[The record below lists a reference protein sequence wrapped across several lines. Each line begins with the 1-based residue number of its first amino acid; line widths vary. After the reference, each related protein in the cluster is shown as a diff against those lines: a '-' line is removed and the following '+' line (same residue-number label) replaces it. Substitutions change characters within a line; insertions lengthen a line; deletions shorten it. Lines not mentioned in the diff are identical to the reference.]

1 MARMLRLLA
10 LATALMLFAATAAL
24 AAPGDL
30 DGAFQGDG
38 TSEMDWTGTDD
49 VSNAVLVQPDGKV
62 VVAGFGGGPPESD
75 AIIGR
80 LTADGG
86 ADTAFNAPETVTFFG
101 LGGTEQ
107 AYGVARQPDG
117 KLVAVGQSDVNT
129 RALVMRVNA
138 DGTPDSGF
146 GANGLLQLEYGGT
159 DAARDVVVQPDGK
172 IVTAGYGTSLNSWV
186 VTRLSPGGVPDPS
199 FDGDGS
205 AVLEFGGQDFADEIV
220 LLDNGKLVVVGDTS
234 ATGTIAVARLNADGS
249 PDNSFD
255 GDGRK
260 QLDLSSGDF
269 ADGVAVQPDGKIV
282 VIGDSADDGQGFLVT
297 RLNASGSLDAG
308 FASDGT
314 ASIAFGTSD
323 QPSEAVLQANGKIVV
338 AGTSITGVSSVGA
351 VARLQPGGTPDS
363 TFSGDGKQTVPG
375 MNEVNGITL
384 QSDGKLVAT
393 GAKAGAAPSARDVVV
408 ARLEGDL
415 PEAGGG
421 PGGAG
426 PGGGGGAAQVPRC
439 AGKKATIVG
448 RARADRL
455 KGTRRAD
462 VIVSL
467 GGNDKISAGRG
478 NDVICAGGGNDKI
491 DGGSGNDRLYGQ
503 NGKDKLG
510 GGSGKD
516 KLSGGGGKDQ
526 LSGGGGRDSCAGDGG
541 KDRGNCE
548 KNRSL

>member
-1 MARMLRLLA
+1 MLLA
-10 LATALMLFAATAAL
+10 ATVAL
-24 AAPGDL
+24 AAPGDP
-30 DGAFQGDG
+30 DGSFQGDG
-38 TSEMDWTGTDD
+38 TSEIDWTGADD
-49 VSNAVLVQPDGKV
+49 VGNGVLVQPDGKV
-62 VVAGFGGGPPESD
+62 VVAGSAGGPPESD

-86 ADTAFNAPETVTFFG
+86 ADTAFNVGETVTFFG
-101 LGGTEQ
+101 LGGSER

-138 DGTPDSGF
+138 DGTPDAGF

-205 AVLEFGGQDFADEIV
+205 AVLEFGGQDVADEIV

-234 ATGTIAVARLNADGS
+234 ATGTIAVARLNSDGT
-249 PDNSFD
+249 PDMSFD

-260 QLDLSSGDF
+260 LLDLSSGDL

-282 VIGDSADDGQGFLVT
+282 VIGEGADPGTGYLVT
-297 RLNASGSLDAG
+297 RLTTGGSLDSG
-308 FASDGT
+308 FAGDGI
-314 ASIAFGTSD
+314 ASIAFGSFD

-338 AGTSITGVSSVGA
+338 AGTTITGASSVGA
-351 VARLQPGGTPDS
+351 LARLQPGGTPDT
-363 TFSGDGKQTVPG
+363 TFSGDGKQTLPG

-393 GAKAGAAPSARDVVV
+393 GAKAGPIPSARDVVV

-415 PEAGGG
+415 PEVGGG
-421 PGGAG
+421 PGGGG
-426 PGGGGGAAQVPRC
+426 PGGGGGGGAAQVPRC

-448 RARADRL
+448 SARSDRL

-462 VIVSL
+462 VIVAL
-467 GGNDKISAGRG
+467 GGNDKIAAGRG
-478 NDVICAGGGNDKI
+478 NDLICAGNGNDKI
-491 DGGSGNDRLYGQ
+491 DGGTGNDRLYGQ
-503 NGKDKLG
+503 NGKDNLG

-516 KLSGGGGKDQ
+516 QLSGGGGKDK
-526 LSGGGGRDSCAGDGG
+526 LSGGGGRDSCAGGGG
-541 KDRGNCE
+541 KDQAACE
-548 KNRSL
+548 RARSL